1 MLFLGRT
8 AFGVKITHPLW
19 GLILAIAGLVS
30 GFILTTFTLIRC
42 RHSWQLLLTGMWKM
56 GMSLSNGLVGVH
68 VNAVNVIHNAPEV
81 DENGSDL
88 WVIFRALIPALAP
101 FSLLE

>member
-1 MLFLGRT
+1 
-8 AFGVKITHPLW
+8 
-19 GLILAIAGLVS
+19 
-30 GFILTTFTLIRC
+30 
-42 RHSWQLLLTGMWKM
+42 MWKV
-56 GMSLSNGLVGVH
+56 GTSLSNGLVGVH
-68 VNAVNVIHNAPEV
+68 VNAVMHKAPEV